1 MLAARTGTH
10 THKHTHTHT
19 HTHTQYISQTQG
31 AVEFLLMAGQME
43 QAFDVASV
51 RKVQEETKEKILHL

>member
-1 MLAARTGTH
+1 
-10 THKHTHTHT
+10 
-19 HTHTQYISQTQG
+19 
-31 AVEFLLMAGQME
+31 MAGQME